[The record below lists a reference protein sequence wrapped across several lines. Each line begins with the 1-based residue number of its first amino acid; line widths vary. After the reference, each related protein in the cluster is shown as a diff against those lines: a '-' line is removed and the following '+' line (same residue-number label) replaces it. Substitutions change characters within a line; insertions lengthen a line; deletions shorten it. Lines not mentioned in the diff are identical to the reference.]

1 MATQTSNMQKLH
13 FWLRDEVKPGEKRTP
28 ILPEHAARMMAA
40 GHLVS
45 VEKSKTRCIPDEE
58 YSKVG
63 CSIVPTGSW
72 TEAPKETVILGLKE
86 LPEADTAL
94 HHRHVYFAHCF
105 KEQEGWRQLLN
116 RFVQGNGSLWDL
128 EFLTE
133 ANGRRVAAFGRCAGF
148 IGMAVGVIN
157 WCHQILHPEQE
168 KLPTLRYHNNFKDLV
183 DYVKP
188 ILQEAIAKAN
198 KTPAVLVIGALGRC
212 GSGAT
217 SFAEQVGLSPIKWD
231 MAETAVGGPFKKIL
245 EVDILVN
252 CIYLMGN
259 IPAFISMD
267 FIQQHESE
275 RNLSVLVDVSCD
287 PNNPANPLPVYN
299 KVTTFFDP
307 NLRVLKGTKPLD
319 VIAIDHLPSL
329 VPFESSQEFAD
340 ALISHLVECG
350 QTDVWTRASQLFATK
365 SLQAAKDLAKMK

>member
-1 MATQTSNMQKLH
+1 MNTQHSNTQTLH

-28 ILPEHAARMMAA
+28 ILPEHAARLLAA

-45 VEKSKTRCIPDEE
+45 VEQSKTRCVPDEE

-63 CSIVPTGSW
+63 CSLVPTGSW

-86 LPEADTAL
+86 LPDSDSAL
-94 HHRHVYFAHCF
+94 HHRHIFFAHAY

-116 RFVQGNGSLWDL
+116 RFVKGNGSVWDL
-128 EFLTE
+128 EYLNE

-183 DYVKP
+183 AYVKP
-188 ILQEAIAKAN
+188 TLEEAIAKAGRR
-198 KTPAVLVIGALGRC
+198 PEVLVVGALGRC
-212 GSGAT
+212 GNGAV
-217 SFAEQVGLSPIKWD
+217 SFAEQVGLTPIKWD
-231 MAETAVGGPFKKIL
+231 MNETAVGGPFKKFI

-259 IPAFISMD
+259 IPSFLTMGFIK
-267 FIQQHESE
+267 QHEDE

-307 NLRVLKGTKPLD
+307 NLRVIKGDKPLD

-350 QTDVWTRASQLFATK
+350 QTDVWTRAHNIFVTK
-365 SLQAAKDLAKMK
+365 STQAAKELAKAH